1 MLKTLASYSRDL
13 LHLFFPAY
21 CRGCG
26 GDLVHQDQLLCL
38 RCLHGLP
45 RTGFFSQPGN
55 PVEKT
60 FYGRLRLE
68 AAGAAWYFT
77 GDSLLHRLVT
87 DLKYHGQQEIG
98 SYLGKLAGVEILAT
112 PRFRDI
118 DCIIPLPLNEKKLQ
132 QRGYNQAAV
141 IAEGMAAVMAL
152 PVLKEALG
160 RKRFT
165 ETQTHK
171 DRVSRWQSMQ
181 EVFEVKEPS
190 VLENKHILLV
200 DDIVTTG
207 ATLEACGTVL
217 SQLPGLRL
225 SIACVGWTI

>member
-1 MLKTLASYSRDL
+1 MIKTLSSYSQAL
-13 LHLFFPAY
+13 LHLFFPSY

-26 GDLVHQDQLLCL
+26 GDLVQHDQLLCL
-38 RCLHGLP
+38 HCLHSLP
-45 RTGFFSQPGN
+45 RTGFFLQPGN

-68 AAGAAWYFT
+68 AAGAAYYFT

-87 DLKYHGQQEIG
+87 DLKYHGQQENG
-98 SYLGKLAGVEILAT
+98 TYLGRLAGAELSAS
-112 PRFRDI
+112 PRFEGI
-118 DCIIPLPLNEKKLQ
+118 DYIIPLPLNEKKLQ
-132 QRGYNQAAV
+132 QRGYNQAAL
-141 IAEGMAAVMAL
+141 IAEGIAAIIRV
-152 PVLKEALG
+152 PVLSAALA

-181 EVFEVKEPS
+181 EVFEVKEPAI
-190 VLENKHILLV
+190 LEQKHVLLV

-217 SQLPGLRL
+217 NQIPGLRL